1 MKRQLQHAI
10 ALMAIAGIS
19 GMMPAAM
26 ANPVQTPLQ
35 SPVVVTGN
43 SNGSQANNS
52 CRGFQFPGAP
62 TQVVR
67 VTQPNTALRFR
78 VEGGGQLALLVTGM
92 DNPMCVPSAGSSIE
106 VPGVWQPGT
115 YSLFV
120 GDRDSSNSPFT
131 LSISQDN

>member
-1 MKRQLQHAI
+1 MKRQLQQAI
-10 ALMAIAGIS
+10 ALAIAATF
-19 GMMPAAM
+19 GMMPVAM

-43 SNGSQANNS
+43 SNGSQANDS
-52 CRGFQFPGAP
+52 CRGFQFTGTP

-78 VEGGGQLALLVTGM
+78 VEGNGQLALLVTGAN
-92 DNPMCVPSAGSSIE
+92 NPMCVPSAGSVIE

-115 YSLFV
+115 YSLYV
-120 GDRDSSNSPFT
+120 GDRADSSTPFT
-131 LSISQDN
+131 LSVTQDN

>member
-1 MKRQLQHAI
+1 MKRQLQNAI
-10 ALMAIAGIS
+10 ALMAIAATFGT
-19 GMMPAAM
+19 MPAAI
-26 ANPVQTPLQ
+26 ADPVQTPLQ

-52 CRGFQFPGAP
+52 CRGFQFAGAP

-78 VEGGGQLALLVTGM
+78 VEGSGQLALLVTGAS
-92 DNPMCVPSAGSSIE
+92 NPMCVPSAGAVIE

-120 GDRDSSNSPFT
+120 GNRADSSTPFT